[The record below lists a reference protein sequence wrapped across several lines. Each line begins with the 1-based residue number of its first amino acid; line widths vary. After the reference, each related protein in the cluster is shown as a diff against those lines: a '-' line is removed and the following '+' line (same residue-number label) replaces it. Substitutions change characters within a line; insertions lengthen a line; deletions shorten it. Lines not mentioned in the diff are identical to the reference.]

1 LVENTFFRFKNAFG
15 SKFLSRDEDN
25 MENEMTIKCQLLNKM
40 FEIGKPISVRLDKTR
55 LWEKKV
61 IHQKFDSCNKA
72 KKY

>member
-1 LVENTFFRFKNAFG
+1 LVENAFFRFKNAFG

-55 LWEKKV
+55 LWEKR
-61 IHQKFDSCNKA
+61 
-72 KKY
+72 